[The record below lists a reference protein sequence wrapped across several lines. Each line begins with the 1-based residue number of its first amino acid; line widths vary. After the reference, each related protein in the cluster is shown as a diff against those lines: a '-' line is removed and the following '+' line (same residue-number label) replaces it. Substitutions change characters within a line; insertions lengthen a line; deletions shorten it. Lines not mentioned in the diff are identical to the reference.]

1 MNEENGIGTEGN
13 KTAGDT
19 NTKDVLDVI
28 EETYNED
35 EIDNIEIVDEDELLA
50 NISES
55 LASQICSALDTG
67 EGEIKEA
74 PPKKRRWPKI
84 AGISALIVVLSFIF
98 IVITP
103 FGQNLVFKIASN
115 YAYGRMTYN
124 DGSDVVHQ
132 EVEDDVDEVEEG
144 DDIPEL
150 PVDWDI
156 SHTEDGARSEKGIVN
171 ILLLGEEAID
181 SGGGR
186 GRTDIMIIATMNT
199 KSKKVKLTSLMRDI
213 LVQIPGY
220 KDNKLNAAYEIG
232 GVPLLYETIE
242 LNFDI
247 KLDGYVLVGF
257 DSFERIIDKLGGV
270 RIELSASEA
279 KYLRNTNYISKPQ
292 YRNVQTGSQVL
303 NGNQALGYCR
313 IRYVSTKDKQ
323 HDDYGRTS
331 RQREVLNAIF
341 DAYKSKNLA
350 ELALLMNDILPM
362 LTTDIKK
369 EDFDMYLKAGVTMGL
384 SEIDD
389 LRIPINGGF
398 ENGSVRKM
406 SVLITDFQ
414 KNIEELHKFVFE
426 DN

>member
-1 MNEENGIGTEGN
+1 MNKENEIGTEGN
-13 KTAGDT
+13 KAIRDT
-19 NTKDVLDVI
+19 NTQDVLDVI
-28 EETYNED
+28 EEAWNED
-35 EIDNIEIVDEDELLA
+35 EIDDIEIVDEDELLSY
-50 NISES
+50 ISQS

-67 EGEIKEA
+67 EEELKEE
-74 PPKKRRWPKI
+74 PPKKKRWLKI
-84 AGISALIVVLSFIF
+84 AGISALIMILSFVF
-98 IVITP
+98 IVVTP
-103 FGQNLVFKIASN
+103 FGQNLLFKIASS
-115 YAYGRMTYN
+115 YAYGRMTYS
-124 DGSDVVHQ
+124 DGTDVVHQ
-132 EVEDDVDEVEEG
+132 EVEDDVDEAEEG
-144 DDIPEL
+144 NDIPDV
-150 PVDWDI
+150 PIDWNT

-199 KSKKVKLTSLMRDI
+199 KSKKVKITSLMRDI

-232 GVPLLYETIE
+232 GIPLLYETIE

-257 DSFERIIDKLGGV
+257 DSFERIIDRLGGV

-369 EDFDMYLKAGVTMGL
+369 EDFEMYLKAGVTMGL

-406 SVLITDFQ
+406 SVLITDFE
-414 KNIEELHKFVFE
+414 KNIEALHKFVFE